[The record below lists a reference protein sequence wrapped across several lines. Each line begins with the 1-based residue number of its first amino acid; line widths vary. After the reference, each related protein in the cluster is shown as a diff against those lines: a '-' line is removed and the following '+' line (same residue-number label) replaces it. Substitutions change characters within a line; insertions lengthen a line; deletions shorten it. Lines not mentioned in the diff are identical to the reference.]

1 MLRNGVIFVMKIR
14 HNHKRA
20 IKASSVTATI
30 KPSLRIGENA
40 IRKAC
45 DIINVYIAGKEFTV
59 LDAMGLFNDTNTY
72 RFVNNHMDASGGLDT
87 ESIIAE
93 WIDTFDED
101 YDPRDYLFNILRD
114 IVGYS
119 YEQAEK
125 LLVYASTACAK
136 KSVKAGT
143 TSRDNVKPLSV
154 GQARV
159 YTYQG
164 DPCVFIGVPEGMI
177 FRWYPDSYGAK
188 SELNYVKNVIK
199 KFPDDWEENLREY
212 GFDTY
217 DESAEYQKWS
227 AKNPVK
233 SSCGKKSV
241 KANHRKVMAANSGN
255 ASASKIKKFI
265 EDAVVDLQN
274 ESSTN
279 NRLVLDNDLC
289 LYVGYSDGF
298 DTEDGYA
305 ICAKIAE
312 RNDADWA
319 DFDYLNMPWNT
330 YSDND
335 GTTGVFEGDVYDTE
349 VEITPG
355 EDYTQDA
362 QWLAD
367 SYAEIRNLLDDGKL
381 TIEAACGKK
390 SVKASKNRKRIMANT
405 DINYYDLIGEP
416 FNEVRDILTNDG
428 YSEYE
433 YGDKNGDV
441 GYVVYRNKYK
451 EVEVTYEWIPGNR
464 KNESH
469 AGRVLDIYVEDEPDE
484 FIDALW
490 VACDDVPQLID
501 IGYELQE
508 GIIFTF
514 NHTTNDYEARENQL
528 ISALEQAGYSAEY
541 LGSNGTNVIVL
552 DVKDKN
558 INSSVRASRLS
569 TRHRAIKA
577 AEGAG
582 TVTLD
587 NMNTDVIPV
596 VDFGTYGGPLS
607 YALEDVFVAD
617 YLEVD
622 NLDPENEDEADA
634 LELINEGYDGTDDF
648 FNQVLGLA
656 PLYIQ
661 DAFDQYGI
669 PAKVVSGSC
678 KWNRPREYNYYDD
691 TIEFSMT
698 IDTNWVASKFA
709 ELSANE
715 PKFADYL
722 NDNYSSRSGF
732 ISYMPNEV
740 EGYND
745 MLDPN
750 SSDYWKV
757 VSAIVMFMVYD
768 DPSIRNDVT
777 EDMIEYLRGNADY
790 ASLSSYGIY

>member
-1 MLRNGVIFVMKIR
+1 VF
-14 HNHKRA
+14 
-20 IKASSVTATI
+20 
-30 KPSLRIGENA
+30 
-40 IRKAC
+40 
-45 DIINVYIAGKEFTV
+45 
-59 LDAMGLFNDTNTY
+59 
-72 RFVNNHMDASGGLDT
+72 
-87 ESIIAE
+87 
-93 WIDTFDED
+93 
-101 YDPRDYLFNILRD
+101 
-114 IVGYS
+114 
-119 YEQAEK
+119 
-125 LLVYASTACAK
+125 
-136 KSVKAGT
+136 
-143 TSRDNVKPLSV
+143 
-154 GQARV
+154 
-159 YTYQG
+159 TYQG

-177 FRWYPDSYGAK
+177 FRWYPSSYSAK

-199 KFPDDWEENLREY
+199 KFPDDWEESLREY
-212 GFDTY
+212 GFDQFDDTV
-217 DESAEYQKWS
+217 EYQTWS

-241 KANHRKVMAANSGN
+241 KASKNRNRIMAATGN
-255 ASASKIKKFI
+255 YDSDLQKIQFYAKKVLEDIKEASAI
-265 EDAVVDLQN
+265 LQN
-274 ESSTN
+274 EGWRPIEVPEVGGDEYFYEWYVTDYVDLFDSNHSGN
-279 NRLVLDNDLC
+279 EELIQSYNRRGSEFDVSYGQFNSKDL
-289 LYVGYSDGF
+289 Y
-298 DTEDGYA
+298 
-305 ICAKIAE
+305 
-312 RNDADWA
+312 N
-319 DFDYLNMPWNT
+319 
-330 YSDND
+330 
-335 GTTGVFEGDVYDTE
+335 
-349 VEITPG
+349 
-355 EDYTQDA
+355 
-362 QWLAD
+362 
-367 SYAEIRNLLDDGKL
+367 
-381 TIEAACGKK
+381 
-390 SVKASKNRKRIMANT
+390 
-405 DINYYDLIGEP
+405 
-416 FNEVRDILTNDG
+416 
-428 YSEYE
+428 
-433 YGDKNGDV
+433 YGDSVADLMLQ
-441 GYVVYRNKYK
+441 
-451 EVEVTYEWIPGNR
+451 VESYPNMEDLYMVTYEYDFTIEDLANDPYKVFEHWDDED
-464 KNESH
+464 KKYYAEE
-469 AGRVLDIYVEDEPDE
+469 VLDEFDLLTQSDSVYDMASDAQGIVDLYNEVANYFSYDAAEAALNDFYADSEVEE
-484 FIDALW
+484 
-490 VACDDVPQLID
+490 
-501 IGYELQE
+501 
-508 GIIFTF
+508 
-514 NHTTNDYEARENQL
+514 
-528 ISALEQAGYSAEY
+528 
-541 LGSNGTNVIVL
+541 
-552 DVKDKN
+552 
-558 INSSVRASRLS
+558 SVRTKKSKINASKR
-569 TRHRAIKA
+569 RAIKA

>member
-1 MLRNGVIFVMKIR
+1 MKIR
-14 HNHKRA
+14 SNKKRS
-20 IKASSVTATI
+20 IKASNDSRKWVNTEVSKAEWNKLRKYLKEKGYKYEPSEAGSMVHVEVQLNDAEI
-30 KPSLRIGENA
+30 KEVNKFI
-40 IRKAC
+40 
-45 DIINVYIAGKEFTV
+45 DT
-59 LDAMGLFNDTNTY
+59 LDD
-72 RFVNNHMDASGGLDT
+72 VDASCG
-87 ESIIAE
+87 
-93 WIDTFDED
+93 
-101 YDPRDYLFNILRD
+101 
-114 IVGYS
+114 
-119 YEQAEK
+119 
-125 LLVYASTACAK
+125 K
-136 KSVKAGT
+136 KSIKAGT
-143 TSRDNVKPLSV
+143 TSWDNVKPLSV

-159 YTYQG
+159 FTYQG
-164 DPCVFIGVPEGMI
+164 DPCVFVGVPNGMI
-177 FRWYPDSYGAK
+177 FQWYSDSYEAK

-199 KFPDDWEENLREY
+199 KFPDDWEESLREY
-212 GFDTY
+212 GFDQFDDTV
-217 DESAEYQKWS
+217 EYQTWS

-233 SSCGKKSV
+233 SS
-241 KANHRKVMAANSGN
+241 R
-255 ASASKIKKFI
+255 
-265 EDAVVDLQN
+265 Q
-274 ESSTN
+274 
-279 NRLVLDNDLC
+279 R
-289 LYVGYSDGF
+289 
-298 DTEDGYA
+298 
-305 ICAKIAE
+305 
-312 RNDADWA
+312 R
-319 DFDYLNMPWNT
+319 
-330 YSDND
+330 
-335 GTTGVFEGDVYDTE
+335 
-349 VEITPG
+349 
-355 EDYTQDA
+355 
-362 QWLAD
+362 
-367 SYAEIRNLLDDGKL
+367 
-381 TIEAACGKK
+381 
-390 SVKASKNRKRIMANT
+390 SVKASYTYKYAVWVLDGDDNTWKCWSGKNSADLGMSE
-405 DINYYDLIGEP
+405 DEFLDSINHQTYPNPEYNVDNNYVDVMVI
-416 FNEVRDILTNDG
+416 DG
-428 YSEYE
+428 DKTPADYGQIENVKE
-433 YGDKNGDV
+433 YGK
-441 GYVVYRNKYK
+441 
-451 EVEVTYEWIPGNR
+451 I
-464 KNESH
+464 
-469 AGRVLDIYVEDEPDE
+469 
-484 FIDALW
+484 
-490 VACDDVPQLID
+490 
-501 IGYELQE
+501 
-508 GIIFTF
+508 
-514 NHTTNDYEARENQL
+514 
-528 ISALEQAGYSAEY
+528 AE
-541 LGSNGTNVIVL
+541 
-552 DVKDKN
+552 
-558 INSSVRASRLS
+558 S
-569 TRHRAIKA
+569 TRRAIKA

-617 YLEVD
+617 YREVD

-768 DPSIRNDVT
+768 DPSIKNDVT